1 MESYCFLVRQYAK
14 SQLGKMRIGKC
25 STVPGKDRLSVAHF
39 TVHSFYRRAHLSGLW
54 DSILTH
60 LVKLTRQK
68 ADSHRLYWL
77 LNITLEKYVQM
88 AVIAILLSTRLT
100 NISAC
105 EWKYSRL
112 LRKDYELSVTSAQTL
127 IKISHIHTLLKRL

>member
-1 MESYCFLVRQYAK
+1 MESYCSFVRQYAK
-14 SQLGKMRIGKC
+14 SQLGKAK
-25 STVPGKDRLSVAHF
+25 F

-77 LNITLEKYVQM
+77 LNITLEKICADGGYRGYFVY
-88 AVIAILLSTRLT
+88 AAY
-100 NISAC
+100 
-105 EWKYSRL
+105 KYFG
-112 LRKDYELSVTSAQTL
+112 LRVEIFTPTKKGLRADHYFCSNLD
-127 IKISHIHTLLKRL
+127 